1 MAPAKKSQSFRYFA
15 LVSAAVLCVSA
26 FFSWG
31 SVLTEKFTGMQ
42 GDGFVTSGLGL
53 VAFLLLSH
61 KKIPLWIP
69 MILGL
74 IAMGISIWDYTVLV
88 PIMKDVN
95 GSFGIGIYLAIISSF
110 TLFLGSLI
118 QWRKGKA

>member
-1 MAPAKKSQSFRYFA
+1 MAPAQKSQSFRYLA
-15 LVSAAVLCVSA
+15 LVSAAILCVSA
-26 FFSWG
+26 FLSWG
-31 SVLTEKFTGMQ
+31 SVMTEKITGMQ

-53 VAFLLLSH
+53 VAFLLLSQ
-61 KKIPLWIP
+61 KKVPLWIS

-95 GSFGIGIYLAIISSF
+95 GSFGIGIYLTIISSF
-110 TLFLGSLI
+110 LLFLGSLV
-118 QWRKGKA
+118 QWHRK